1 MKKLFL
7 LLALMLTVSPLMA
20 AEYAIDASHS
30 TIGFNVKHMMVS
42 NTTGQF
48 NKYEGTLVYD
58 PAALDASKVDITID
72 VNSIDTRNAD
82 RDAHLKSGDF
92 FDATTFPTIKFVSK
106 KFNTDSIVGDL
117 TIKDVTKEVT
127 IPVTFS
133 GPVVTPFGSTVIGIV
148 GTFTLNRQDYGVK
161 WNKALD
167 KGGLAVSDDVVV
179 NISIEGGEKK

>member
-7 LLALMLTVSPLMA
+7 LLGLMLAVSPLMA
-20 AEYAIDASHS
+20 AEYSIDASHS
-30 TIGFNVKHMMVS
+30 TIGFSVKHMMVS

-58 PAALDASKVDITID
+58 PANLEASKVDITID

-82 RDAHLKSGDF
+82 RDAHLKNGDF
-92 FDATTFPTIKFVSK
+92 FDVEKFPSIKFVSK
-106 KFNTDSIVGDL
+106 KFNADSIVGDL

-133 GPVVTPFGSTVIGIV
+133 GPVVTPFGSSVIGIV
-148 GTFTLNRQDYGVK
+148 GSLTINRQDYGVK
-161 WNKALD
+161 WNKTMD

-179 NISIEGGEKK
+179 NISVEGSEKK